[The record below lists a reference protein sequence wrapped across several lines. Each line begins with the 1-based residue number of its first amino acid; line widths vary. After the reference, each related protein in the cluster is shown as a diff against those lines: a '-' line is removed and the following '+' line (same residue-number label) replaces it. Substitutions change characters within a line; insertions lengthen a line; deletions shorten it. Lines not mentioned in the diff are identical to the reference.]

1 VCSSDSE
8 VGTHHYIHLEH
19 QAAIITIIHLRG
31 GRGEE
36 VRGIKGRKGGRVKGS
51 ERGIDMRREGE
62 IKGVR
67 DGVREGREEE
77 G

>member
-36 VRGIKGRKGGRVKGS
+36 VRGIKGRKGK
-51 ERGIDMRREGE
+51 RE
-62 IKGVR
+62 
-67 DGVREGREEE
+67 
-77 G
+77 